1 MVFNSIEYLI
11 FLPLVVMLYY
21 LIPHRYRW
29 ILLLTASCVFYMW
42 FVPKYILILL
52 VTIVI
57 DYFAGLLMER
67 DADNPKKKKRWMV
80 VSITSTLLVLFIF
93 KYLGFLN
100 DSVVAL
106 CQSFGLDVNT
116 SVKLI
121 LPIGLSFHTFQ
132 SMSYVIEV
140 YRGHQKAERH
150 FGYYAL
156 YVMFFPQLVTGPIE
170 RPGNLLRQ
178 LHEEKHFNENNIAR
192 GLRLILFGFFIKMVV
207 ADNLGVY
214 VDEVYAHP
222 EEYNSW
228 SVWLALVFYSFQIYG
243 DFFGYS
249 SIALGS
255 ALLMGYE
262 ISDNFRSP
270 YLSKN
275 IAEFWHRWHISL
287 STWFR
292 DYVYI
297 PMGGSRVKLGRW
309 MYNIMVVF
317 VLSGIWHGANW
328 TFLLWGL
335 AHGILFCLYRLW
347 KVRSEELGVRS
358 EELGVRSEELGVRSM
373 AWKKIS
379 NFNFQISTFLMV
391 TLAWVFFRST
401 DFANIKAMFV
411 GAFGQFSEGKQL
423 AIDPKLWGFLALF
436 VISDIVL
443 KDRRFDRWCS
453 DVPVVLR
460 WGIYAVL
467 VFCTIVFSSV
477 NQFPFIYFQF

>member
-11 FLPLVVMLYY
+11 FLPIVVLLFY
-21 LIPHRYRW
+21 LTPQRFRW
-29 ILLLTASCVFYMW
+29 ILLLAASCLFYMW
-42 FVPKYILILL
+42 FVPQYILILL

-57 DYFAGLLMER
+57 DYGAGILMER
-67 DADNPKKKKRWMV
+67 YADSPKKKKTIFV
-80 VSITSTLLVLFIF
+80 ISITSTLLVLFVF
-93 KYLGFLN
+93 KYLGFIN
-100 DSVVAL
+100 DNFVAL
-106 CQSFGLDVNT
+106 CQALGLNVNT
-116 SVKLI
+116 TVKII

-178 LHEEKHFNENNIAR
+178 LHEEKRFNENNIAR

-207 ADNLGVY
+207 ADNLGAHVDLVY
-214 VDEVYAHP
+214 EHP
-222 EEYNSW
+222 EQYNSW
-228 SVWLALVFYSFQIYG
+228 SVWLAMVFYSFQIYG

-249 SIALGS
+249 TIALGS

-270 YLSKN
+270 YLSRN

-297 PMGGSRVKLGRW
+297 PLGGSRVKLGRW
-309 MYNIMVVF
+309 MYNILVVF

-335 AHGILFCLYRLW
+335 AHGLLHIVEKVLLKAKGNKEIQYQRLRIMLNLVNTA
-347 KVRSEELGVRS
+347 K
-358 EELGVRSEELGVRSM
+358 
-373 AWKKIS
+373 
-379 NFNFQISTFLMV
+379 TFLFV
-391 TLAWVFFRST
+391 TLFWVLFRAT
-401 DFANIKAMFV
+401 DFANMKAVFK
-411 GAFGQFSEGKQL
+411 GAFTQFDGGQRL
-423 AIDPKLWGFLALF
+423 AVEPSLWLFLGLF
-436 VISDIVL
+436 ILFDILL
-443 KDRRFDRWCS
+443 KDQRFDRWCQGKHA
-453 DVPVVLR
+453 VLR
-460 WGIYAVL
+460 WTVYAL
-467 VFCTIVFSSV
+467 LLFCTIAFSSV
-477 NQFPFIYFQF
+477 NNFPFIYFQF

>member
-1 MVFNSIEYLI
+1 MVINSIEYLI
-11 FLPLVVMLYY
+11 FLPLVVLLYY

-29 ILLLTASCVFYMW
+29 FMLLAASCLFYMW

-57 DYFAGLLMER
+57 DYSAGLLMER
-67 DADNPKKKKRWMV
+67 DADSPKKKKTWMV
-80 VSITSTLLVLFIF
+80 ISVVSTLSVLFVF
-93 KYLGFLN
+93 KYLGFVN
-100 DSVVAL
+100 DNFVKL
-106 CQSFGLDVNT
+106 CQSLGLNVRT
-116 SVKLI
+116 SVNLI

-178 LHEEKHFNENNIAR
+178 LHEEKRFDEHNLVR

-207 ADNLGVY
+207 ADNLGACVDAVY
-214 VDEVYAHP
+214 EHP
-222 EEYNSW
+222 EQYNAW
-228 SVWLALVFYSFQIYG
+228 SVWLAMVFYSFQIYG

-249 SIALGS
+249 TIALGS

-275 IAEFWHRWHISL
+275 IGEFWHRWHISL

-297 PMGGSRVKLGRW
+297 PMGGSRVKFGRW
-309 MYNIMVVF
+309 AYNIMVVF
-317 VLSGIWHGANW
+317 VLSGLWHGANW
-328 TFLLWGL
+328 TFLLWGF
-335 AHGILFCLYRLW
+335 AHGLLHILEKVLYKAAGTAEDGRHRFRWCFQL
-347 KVRSEELGVRS
+347 LG
-358 EELGVRSEELGVRSM
+358 M
-373 AWKKIS
+373 AR
-379 NFNFQISTFLMV
+379 TFLLV
-391 TLAWVFFRST
+391 TLFWVFFRAT
-401 DFANIKAMFV
+401 DIGHIKTIFTA
-411 GAFGQFSEGKQL
+411 AFTQFGEGQPL
-423 AIDPKLWGFLALF
+423 AVDPKLWAFLALF
-436 VISDIVL
+436 IVSDFVL
-443 KDRRFDRWCS
+443 KDRRFDRWC
-453 DVPVVLR
+453 DHVPVVLR
-460 WGIYAVL
+460 WLLYAVL

-477 NQFPFIYFQF
+477 NNFPFIYFQF